1 MPLVRVSL
9 AQRSR
14 GRGAVAV
21 LDRSEGSSVAVVL
34 LADLAVVGGRA
45 HRGALLS
52 LHGGALDLRDLV
64 AHLPGD
70 VPALLSLHLV
80 THLTQHNSSQY
91 KLSHSYYLSGPPS
104 GQWFISGCCYAS
116 MGVYYNKKSL
126 DPWVANP
133 YSA

>member
-1 MPLVRVSL
+1 MVRVSL

-70 VPALLSLHLV
+70 VPTLLPLHLV

-91 KLSHSYYLSGPPS
+91 TLSQLLS
-104 GQWFISGCCYAS
+104 QWFTLRSVVDIRLLLRQHGCIFQQEILILP
-116 MGVYYNKKSL
+116 KLKIT
-126 DPWVANP
+126 PET
-133 YSA
+133 